1 MFVPLWRRGQRLSF
15 RAGAKDDEDL
25 ADMLH
30 GVCGQRIA
38 DVTDQAL
45 TLAAVIAKNA
55 DLDEFVTL
63 ERQVDFFQHPGRE
76 AGLPDHD
83 DRMQMM
89 RTGPERAPLGGRKF
103 HHLGQSWVVCG
114 I

>member
-1 MFVPLWRRGQRLSF
+1 MFVVLRRGRQPLSL

-45 TLAAVIAKNA
+45 ALAAVIAKYA

-63 ERQVDFFQHPGRE
+63 ERQVDFPQHPGRE

-89 RTGPERAPLGGRKF
+89 RTRPERAPLGGRKVL
-103 HHLGQSWVVCG
+103 HVREW
-114 I
+114 